1 MTTEEL
7 KDYIARLRKE
17 RGELL
22 RKYQGVRPSW
32 VSTDV
37 AILGERIDRFVAKV
51 KEMEGE
57 TDD

>member
-7 KDYIARLRKE
+7 KDYIASLRKE
-17 RGELL
+17 RGDLI

-37 AILGERIDRFVAKV
+37 AILGERIEQAVA
-51 KEMEGE
+51 ELEGQ
-57 TDD
+57 DDE